1 MKKITGEEFERKII
15 KDPAWCKTI
24 KEPLEVTTSINLSC
38 SKISHLSPL
47 LTFSGKDHVG
57 WVACFAGCKDLKIA
71 TGTYKGYVSFEESGI
86 EKIENLTVIETR
98 TSPWGATGFA
108 KCKNLKGATGNFE
121 GFVDFESSGV
131 ETIKD
136 LNIETSNRGGEK
148 ARFLNCPIKY
158 VPKEYRGEEFILEPR
173 VIESSILKDKITK
186 EAINKIKSETNN
198 IEL

>member
-86 EKIENLTVIETR
+86 EKIENLTVKGVDKE
-98 TSPWGATGFA
+98 GASANFA
-108 KCKNLKGATGNFE
+108 LCENLKVATGNYKGAVSFE
-121 GFVDFESSGV
+121 KSGI
-131 ETIKD
+131 TNIKD
-136 LNIETSNRGGEK
+136 LIIENANIEGRK
-148 ARFLNCPIKY
+148 ANFKDCTIKY
-158 VPKEYRGEEFILEPR
+158 VPKEYRTKEFLYEDK
-173 VIESSILKDKITK
+173 VIENSILKDKITQATIK
-186 EAINKIKSETNN
+186 KIKSETNN